1 MLLPGT
7 VAPALR
13 CETLAHGP
21 FDLAQ
26 DAPPGGT
33 YVFFHRGRH
42 CKWTRLALKD
52 LDDRIGDFAIRGV
65 RIVAVSADGRDAVSR
80 LREQM
85 QLIRLPLGHSLD
97 PSTVAGDWGLYLTQ
111 NSTEAEAPPLHWEPA
126 PGLGEGGQ
134 HHRRSLRAERPQPLA
149 GHLSGA
155 EGYREHDEQVSRTR
169 LRIAGARTD
178 SEERRLNRTWS
189 WL

>member
-21 FDLAQ
+21 FDLAR

-65 RIVAVSADGRDAVSR
+65 RIVAVSADGRDAASR

-126 PGLGEGGQ
+126 QVWVRADNTIGALSVQSAPNLWPDISQALRGIENTTNKYPERGSALPEPG
-134 HHRRSLRAERPQPLA
+134 
-149 GHLSGA
+149 
-155 EGYREHDEQVSRTR
+155 RT
-169 LRIAGARTD
+169 AR
-178 SEERRLNRTWS
+178 NAV
-189 WL
+189 